1 MWTQKSVCRFFL
13 TSSPPPGTLFGLVLT
28 SYFQN
33 SQSWCLNS
41 HFKMKFFQSESF
53 ILIIMYIGLACATLT
68 KIMPFAN
75 RKNLLWMRAGNHLID
90 QTEENTLLATRS
102 VQFDDLDAKYSSNI
116 NIWNSFLDE
125 LVESR
130 FELFTSTCQDRPLS
144 QLEKLKQS
152 TLQEC
157 EEMIIQKKLNQNY
170 GEELTYQVSRLHGY
184 VSNLTPPYSKI
195 LPSILFSKERLTEL
209 NNDIDDYI
217 TSINTQVCYCC
228 INN

>member
-1 MWTQKSVCRFFL
+1 
-13 TSSPPPGTLFGLVLT
+13 
-28 SYFQN
+28 
-33 SQSWCLNS
+33 
-41 HFKMKFFQSESF
+41 MKFFQSESF

-68 KIMPFAN
+68 KIVPFAN
-75 RKNLLWMRAGNHLID
+75 RKNLCMRAGNHLID

-102 VQFDDLDAKYSSNI
+102 VQFDVLDAKYSSNI
-116 NIWNSFLDE
+116 NTWNSFLDE

-170 GEELTYQVSRLHGY
+170 GEELTYQVSRLHDY
-184 VSNLTPPYSKI
+184 ISNLTP
-195 LPSILFSKERLTEL
+195 LTVRCFHLFCFQRSG
-209 NNDIDDYI
+209 
-217 TSINTQVCYCC
+217 
-228 INN
+228 